1 MAGMFPTMVS
11 DPNDRNRRFTGEVGQ
26 AWPKPLKIGY
36 YLCLIAAV
44 LMFVI
49 AFLTMA
55 KGVPDRLPDLWMIE
69 GADEELYDTFARNQ
83 RVFTWDSII
92 LGALITSCCAYLPKG
107 SKVARR
113 WLAGFIGLA
122 VFLQLASFFVGVAG
136 LASVVVVVVLVFALF
151 FVFRPAANA
160 FVDKRSGD
168 VWEGVE

>member
-11 DPNDRNRRFTGEVGQ
+11 DPNDRNRRFTGEVGPV
-26 AWPKPLKIGY
+26 WPKPLKIGY

-49 AFLTMA
+49 AFLSMVA
-55 KGVPDRLPDLWMIE
+55 DSPKDLDADVE
-69 GADEELYDTFARNQ
+69 GIFERNL
-83 RVFTWDSII
+83 RVYTWGSII
-92 LGALITSCCAYLPKG
+92 LGSLITSCCAYLPKG

-136 LASVVVVVVLVFALF
+136 WAAFVVVGVLVFALF

>member
-1 MAGMFPTMVS
+1 MAGMLPTMVS
-11 DPNDRNRRFTGEVGQ
+11 DPNDRNRRFTGEVGP

-49 AFLTMA
+49 AFLSMVA
-55 KGVPDRLPDLWMIE
+55 DSPKDLDADVE
-69 GADEELYDTFARNQ
+69 GIFERNL
-83 RVFTWDSII
+83 RVYTWGSII
-92 LGALITSCCAYLPKG
+92 LGSLITSCCAYLPKG

-136 LASVVVVVVLVFALF
+136 WAAFLVVGVLVFALF

-160 FVDKRSGD
+160 FVDTRSGD

>member
-1 MAGMFPTMVS
+1 MVS
-11 DPNDRNRRFTGEVGQ
+11 DPDDRNRRYTGEVGSQ
-26 AWPKPLKIGY
+26 WPRPLQIGY

-49 AFLTMA
+49 AFLTMVN
-55 KGVPDRLPDLWMIE
+55 GVPDRLPDSWMIE
-69 GADEELYDTFARNQ
+69 GADEELIDTFARNL
-83 RVFTWDSII
+83 RVYTWGSII
-92 LGALITSCCAYLPKG
+92 LGSLITSCCAYLSKG

-136 LASVVVVVVLVFALF
+136 WASLAEVVILVFALF
-151 FVFRPAANA
+151 FMFRPAANA
-160 FVDKRSGD
+160 YVDKRSGD

>member
-1 MAGMFPTMVS
+1 MVS
-11 DPNDRNRRFTGEVGQ
+11 DPNDKNRRYTGEVGSQ
-26 AWPKPLKIGY
+26 WPRPLQIGY

-49 AFLTMA
+49 AFSTMVN
-55 KGVPDRLPDLWMIE
+55 GVPDRLPDSWMIE
-69 GADEELYDTFARNQ
+69 GADEELIDTFARNL
-83 RVFTWDSII
+83 RVYTRGSII
-92 LGALITSCCAYLPKG
+92 LGSLITSCCAYLSKG

-136 LASVVVVVVLVFALF
+136 WASLAVVVILVFALF
-151 FVFRPAANA
+151 FMFRPAANA
-160 FVDKRSGD
+160 YVDERSGD

>member
-49 AFLTMA
+49 AFLTMVSDSP
-55 KGVPDRLPDLWMIE
+55 KDLDADVE
-69 GADEELYDTFARNQ
+69 GIFERNL
-83 RVFTWDSII
+83 RIYTWGSII
-92 LGALITSCCAYLPKG
+92 LGSLITSCCAYLPQG
-107 SKVARR
+107 LKVARR

-136 LASVVVVVVLVFALF
+136 WAAFLVVGVLVFALF

-160 FVDKRSGD
+160 FVDTRSGD

>member
-11 DPNDRNRRFTGEVGQ
+11 DPNDRNRRFTGEVGPV
-26 AWPKPLKIGY
+26 WPKPLKVGY

-49 AFLTMA
+49 AFLTMVA
-55 KGVPDRLPDLWMIE
+55 DSPKDLDADVE
-69 GADEELYDTFARNQ
+69 GIFERNL
-83 RVFTWDSII
+83 RIYTWGSII
-92 LGALITSCCAYLPKG
+92 LGSLITSCCAYLPKG

-136 LASVVVVVVLVFALF
+136 WAAFLVVGVLVFALF

>member
-36 YLCLIAAV
+36 YLCLLAAL

-49 AFLTMA
+49 AFLTMVA
-55 KGVPDRLPDLWMIE
+55 DSPKDLDADVE
-69 GADEELYDTFARNQ
+69 GIFERNL
-83 RVFTWDSII
+83 RIYTWGSII
-92 LGALITSCCAYLPKG
+92 LGSLITSCCAYLPKG

-136 LASVVVVVVLVFALF
+136 WAAFLVVGVLVFALF

>member
-1 MAGMFPTMVS
+1 MVS
-11 DPNDRNRRFTGEVGQ
+11 DPDDKNRRYTGEVGAQ
-26 AWPKPLKIGY
+26 WPRPLQIGY

-49 AFLTMA
+49 AFLTMVN
-55 KGVPDRLPDLWMIE
+55 GVPDRLPDSWMIE
-69 GADEELYDTFARNQ
+69 GADEELIDTFARNL
-83 RVFTWDSII
+83 RVYTWGSII
-92 LGALITSCCAYLPKG
+92 LGSLITSCCAYLSKG

-136 LASVVVVVVLVFALF
+136 WASLAVVVILVFALF
-151 FVFRPAANA
+151 FMFRPAANA
-160 FVDKRSGD
+160 YVDKRSGD

>member
-44 LMFVI
+44 LTFVI
-49 AFLTMA
+49 AFLSMVA
-55 KGVPDRLPDLWMIE
+55 DSPKDLDADVE
-69 GADEELYDTFARNQ
+69 GIFARNL
-83 RVFTWDSII
+83 RIYTWGSII
-92 LGALITSCCAYLPKG
+92 LGSLITSCCAYLPKG

-122 VFLQLASFFVGVAG
+122 VFLQLSSFFVGVAG
-136 LASVVVVVVLVFALF
+136 WAAFVVVGVLVFALF

>member
-11 DPNDRNRRFTGEVGQ
+11 DPNDRNRRFTGEVGPV
-26 AWPKPLKIGY
+26 WPKPLKIGY
-36 YLCLIAAV
+36 YLCLIAAT

-49 AFLTMA
+49 AFLTMVA
-55 KGVPDRLPDLWMIE
+55 DSPKDLDADVE
-69 GADEELYDTFARNQ
+69 GIFERNL
-83 RVFTWDSII
+83 RIYTWGSII
-92 LGALITSCCAYLPKG
+92 LGSLITSCCAYLPKG

-136 LASVVVVVVLVFALF
+136 WAAFLVVGVLVFALF

>member
-1 MAGMFPTMVS
+1 MFPTMVS

-26 AWPKPLKIGY
+26 VWPKPLKVGY

-49 AFLTMA
+49 AFLTMVA
-55 KGVPDRLPDLWMIE
+55 DSPKDLDADVE
-69 GADEELYDTFARNQ
+69 GIFERNL
-83 RVFTWDSII
+83 RIYTWGSII
-92 LGALITSCCAYLPKG
+92 LGSLITSCCAYLPKG

-136 LASVVVVVVLVFALF
+136 WAAFLVVGVLVFALF

>member
-11 DPNDRNRRFTGEVGQ
+11 DPNDRNRRFTGEVGP

-36 YLCLIAAV
+36 YLCLTAAV

-49 AFLTMA
+49 AFLSMVA
-55 KGVPDRLPDLWMIE
+55 DSPKDLDADVE
-69 GADEELYDTFARNQ
+69 GIFERNL
-83 RVFTWDSII
+83 RVYTWGSII

-136 LASVVVVVVLVFALF
+136 WAAFVVVGVLVFALF
-151 FVFRPAANA
+151 FMFRPAANA

>member
-49 AFLTMA
+49 AFLSMVA
-55 KGVPDRLPDLWMIE
+55 DSPKDLDADVE
-69 GADEELYDTFARNQ
+69 GIFERNL
-83 RVFTWDSII
+83 RIYTWGSII
-92 LGALITSCCAYLPKG
+92 LGSLITSCCAYLPKG

-136 LASVVVVVVLVFALF
+136 WAAFVVVGVLVFALF

>member
-11 DPNDRNRRFTGEVGQ
+11 DPNDRNRRFTGEVGP

-49 AFLTMA
+49 AFLSMVA
-55 KGVPDRLPDLWMIE
+55 DSPKDLDADVE
-69 GADEELYDTFARNQ
+69 GIFERNL
-83 RVFTWDSII
+83 RVYTWGSII
-92 LGALITSCCAYLPKG
+92 LGSLITSCCAYLPKG

-136 LASVVVVVVLVFALF
+136 WAAFLVVGVLVFALF

-160 FVDKRSGD
+160 FVDTRSGD

>member
-1 MAGMFPTMVS
+1 MVS
-11 DPNDRNRRFTGEVGQ
+11 DPNDKNRRYTGEVGSQ
-26 AWPKPLKIGY
+26 WPRPLQIGY

-49 AFLTMA
+49 AFSTMVN
-55 KGVPDRLPDLWMIE
+55 GVPDRLPDSWMIE
-69 GADEELYDTFARNQ
+69 GADEELIDTFARNL
-83 RVFTWDSII
+83 RVYTWGSII
-92 LGALITSCCAYLPKG
+92 LGSLITSCCAYLSKG

-136 LASVVVVVVLVFALF
+136 WASLAVVVILVFALF
-151 FVFRPAANA
+151 FMFRPAANA
-160 FVDKRSGD
+160 YVDKRSGD

>member
-26 AWPKPLKIGY
+26 VWPKPLKVGY

-49 AFLTMA
+49 AFLTMVA
-55 KGVPDRLPDLWMIE
+55 DSPKDLDADVE
-69 GADEELYDTFARNQ
+69 GIFERNL
-83 RVFTWDSII
+83 RIYTWGSII
-92 LGALITSCCAYLPKG
+92 LGSLITSCCAYLPKG

-136 LASVVVVVVLVFALF
+136 WAAFLVVGVLVFALF

>member
-1 MAGMFPTMVS
+1 MVS
-11 DPNDRNRRFTGEVGQ
+11 DPDDKNRRYTGEVGSQ
-26 AWPKPLKIGY
+26 WPRPLQIGY

-49 AFLTMA
+49 AFLTMVN
-55 KGVPDRLPDLWMIE
+55 GVPDRLPDSWMIE
-69 GADEELYDTFARNQ
+69 GAGEELIDTFARNL
-83 RVFTWDSII
+83 RVYTWGSII
-92 LGALITSCCAYLPKG
+92 LGSPITSCCAYLSKG

-136 LASVVVVVVLVFALF
+136 WASLAVVVILVFALF
-151 FVFRPAANA
+151 FMFRPAANA
-160 FVDKRSGD
+160 YVDKRSGD

>member
-1 MAGMFPTMVS
+1 MVS
-11 DPNDRNRRFTGEVGQ
+11 DPDDKNRRYTGEVGSQ
-26 AWPKPLKIGY
+26 WPRPLQIGY

-49 AFLTMA
+49 AFSTMVN
-55 KGVPDRLPDLWMIE
+55 GVPDRLPDSWMIE
-69 GADEELYDTFARNQ
+69 GADEELIDTFARNL
-83 RVFTWDSII
+83 RVYTWGSII
-92 LGALITSCCAYLPKG
+92 LGSLITSCCAYLSKG

-136 LASVVVVVVLVFALF
+136 WASLAVVVILVFALF
-151 FVFRPAANA
+151 FMFRPAANA
-160 FVDKRSGD
+160 YVDKRSGD

>member
-11 DPNDRNRRFTGEVGQ
+11 DPNDRNRRFTGEVGP

-55 KGVPDRLPDLWMIE
+55 NGVPDRLPDTWMIE
-69 GADEELYDTFARNQ
+69 GADEELIDRFARNL
-83 RVFTWDSII
+83 RVYTWGSII

-136 LASVVVVVVLVFALF
+136 WAAFVVVGVLVFALF
-151 FVFRPAANA
+151 FMFRPAANA
-160 FVDKRSGD
+160 FVDTRSGD

>member
-49 AFLTMA
+49 AFLTMVA
-55 KGVPDRLPDLWMIE
+55 DSPKDLDADVE
-69 GADEELYDTFARNQ
+69 GIFERNL
-83 RVFTWDSII
+83 RIYTWGSII
-92 LGALITSCCAYLPKG
+92 LGSLITSCCAYLPKG

-136 LASVVVVVVLVFALF
+136 WAAFLVVGVLVFALF

>member
-1 MAGMFPTMVS
+1 MFPTMVS

-36 YLCLIAAV
+36 YLILAAAV
-44 LMFVI
+44 LMLVIGFVSL
-49 AFLTMA
+49 AN
-55 KGVPDRLPDLWMIE
+55 GVPDRLPDTWMIE
-69 GADEELYDTFARNQ
+69 GADEELYDRFAFNLRI
-83 RVFTWDSII
+83 FAWGSII
-92 LGALITSCCAYLPKG
+92 LGSLITSCCAYLPKG

>member
-36 YLCLIAAV
+36 YLCLLAAV

-49 AFLTMA
+49 AFLTMVSDSP
-55 KGVPDRLPDLWMIE
+55 KDLDADVE
-69 GADEELYDTFARNQ
+69 GIFARNL
-83 RVFTWDSII
+83 RIYTWGSII
-92 LGALITSCCAYLPKG
+92 LGSLITSCCAYLPKG

-122 VFLQLASFFVGVAG
+122 VFLQLSSFFVGVAG

>member
-11 DPNDRNRRFTGEVGQ
+11 DPNDRNRRFTGEVGP

-49 AFLTMA
+49 AFLTLVA
-55 KGVPDRLPDLWMIE
+55 DSPKDLDADVE
-69 GADEELYDTFARNQ
+69 GIFERNL
-83 RVFTWDSII
+83 RVYTWGSII
-92 LGALITSCCAYLPKG
+92 LGSLITSCCAYLPKG

-136 LASVVVVVVLVFALF
+136 WAAFLVVGVLVFALF

-160 FVDKRSGD
+160 FVDTRSGD

>member
-1 MAGMFPTMVS
+1 MVS
-11 DPNDRNRRFTGEVGQ
+11 DPDDKNRRYTGEVGSQ
-26 AWPKPLKIGY
+26 WPRPLQIGY

-49 AFLTMA
+49 AFLTMVN
-55 KGVPDRLPDLWMIE
+55 GVPDRLPDSWMIE
-69 GADEELYDTFARNQ
+69 GADEELIDTFARNL
-83 RVFTWDSII
+83 RVYTWGSII
-92 LGALITSCCAYLPKG
+92 LGSLITSCCAYLSKG

-136 LASVVVVVVLVFALF
+136 WASLAVVVILVFALF
-151 FVFRPAANA
+151 FMFRPAANA
-160 FVDKRSGD
+160 YVDKRSGD

>member
-11 DPNDRNRRFTGEVGQ
+11 DPNDRNRRFTGEVGPD
-26 AWPKPLKIGY
+26 WPKPLKIGY

-55 KGVPDRLPDLWMIE
+55 NGVPDRLPDTWMIE

-83 RVFTWDSII
+83 RVFTWGSII
-92 LGALITSCCAYLPKG
+92 LGSLITSCCAYLPKG

-122 VFLQLASFFVGVAG
+122 VFLQLASFVVGVAG

-160 FVDKRSGD
+160 FMDKRSGD

>member
-11 DPNDRNRRFTGEVGQ
+11 DPNDRNRRFTGEVGPV
-26 AWPKPLKIGY
+26 WPKPLKIGY
-36 YLCLIAAV
+36 YLCLIAAT

-49 AFLTMA
+49 AFLTMVA
-55 KGVPDRLPDLWMIE
+55 DSPKDLDADVE
-69 GADEELYDTFARNQ
+69 GIFERNL
-83 RVFTWDSII
+83 RIYTWGSII
-92 LGALITSCCAYLPKG
+92 LGSLITSCCAYLPKG
-107 SKVARR
+107 SKVARS

-136 LASVVVVVVLVFALF
+136 WAAFLVVGVLVFALF

>member
-49 AFLTMA
+49 AFLTMVA
-55 KGVPDRLPDLWMIE
+55 DSPKDLD
-69 GADEELYDTFARNQ
+69 ADVEVIFARNL
-83 RVFTWDSII
+83 RIYTWGSII
-92 LGALITSCCAYLPKG
+92 LGSWITACCAYLPKG

-136 LASVVVVVVLVFALF
+136 WAAFAVVGVLVFALF

>member
-11 DPNDRNRRFTGEVGQ
+11 DPNDRNRRFTGEVGPV
-26 AWPKPLKIGY
+26 WPKPLKIGY

-49 AFLTMA
+49 AFLTMVA
-55 KGVPDRLPDLWMIE
+55 DSPKDLDADVE
-69 GADEELYDTFARNQ
+69 GIFERNL
-83 RVFTWDSII
+83 RIYTWGSII
-92 LGALITSCCAYLPKG
+92 LGSLITSCCAYLPKG

-136 LASVVVVVVLVFALF
+136 WAAFLVVGVLVFALF

>member
-1 MAGMFPTMVS
+1 MFPTMVS
-11 DPNDRNRRFTGEVGQ
+11 DPDDKNRRYTGEVGSQ
-26 AWPKPLKIGY
+26 WPRPLQIGY

-49 AFLTMA
+49 AFLTMVN
-55 KGVPDRLPDLWMIE
+55 GVPDRLPDSWMIE
-69 GADEELYDTFARNQ
+69 GADEELIDTFAHNL
-83 RVFTWDSII
+83 RVYTWGSII
-92 LGALITSCCAYLPKG
+92 LGSLITSCCAYLSKG

-136 LASVVVVVVLVFALF
+136 WASLAVVVILVFALF
-151 FVFRPAANA
+151 FMFRPAANA
-160 FVDKRSGD
+160 YVDKRSGD

>member
-11 DPNDRNRRFTGEVGQ
+11 DPNDRNRRFTGEVGP

-49 AFLTMA
+49 AFLSMVA
-55 KGVPDRLPDLWMIE
+55 DSPKDLDADVE
-69 GADEELYDTFARNQ
+69 GIFERNL
-83 RVFTWDSII
+83 RVYTWGSII
-92 LGALITSCCAYLPKG
+92 LGSLITSCCAYLPKG

-136 LASVVVVVVLVFALF
+136 WAAFVVVGVLVFALF
-151 FVFRPAANA
+151 FMFRPAANA